1 MLNLKQYQQSKTSKR
16 QLKMQEI
23 VSKRPLVMKD
33 LNYKKPNKTLLRA
46 FQMLDKLAKMFM
58 ILQLKN

>member
-1 MLNLKQYQQSKTSKR
+1 
-16 QLKMQEI
+16 MQEI